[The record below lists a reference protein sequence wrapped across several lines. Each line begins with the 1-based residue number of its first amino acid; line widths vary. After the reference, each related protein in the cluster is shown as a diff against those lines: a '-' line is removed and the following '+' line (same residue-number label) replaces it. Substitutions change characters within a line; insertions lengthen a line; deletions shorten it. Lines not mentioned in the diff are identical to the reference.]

1 MKTRKRR
8 QDPDAEYNFWQPATD
23 MMSALVYVLLLIIA
37 LLGLYLLSDYT
48 GLEEPSSSSEEAAS
62 SGWHDDDY
70 DGWHDGGADD
80 DPGDGD
86 GRYDQQIIQTGGG
99 GGGGYDEDGVKAAV
113 FAELIDEETERRI
126 QEAGVRFE
134 LYRTDTAHLI
144 NGSLQTLN
152 TYYPEKISYREYET
166 TGEGTFYLPEK
177 I

>member
-62 SGWHDDDY
+62 SGWHNDDY

-126 QEAGVRFE
+126 QEAGKVPKPQTRGFSRG
-134 LYRTDTAHLI
+134 LRSWKTSATATT
-144 NGSLQTLN
+144 SL
-152 TYYPEKISYREYET
+152 S
-166 TGEGTFYLPEK
+166 G
-177 I
+177 

>member
-70 DGWHDGGADD
+70 DGWHDGGVIIGTAIV
-80 DPGDGD
+80 PGVVVVVMPAA
-86 GRYDQQIIQTGGG
+86 GRCLVTG
-99 GGGGYDEDGVKAAV
+99 
-113 FAELIDEETERRI
+113 
-126 QEAGVRFE
+126 
-134 LYRTDTAHLI
+134 
-144 NGSLQTLN
+144 
-152 TYYPEKISYREYET
+152 
-166 TGEGTFYLPEK
+166 
-177 I
+177 